1 MATQDW
7 IERLVE
13 RWSAVAPELD
23 FEPYRV
29 TGRISRI
36 ATHLARRQGD
46 VFGRYGLN
54 RGEVGVLSALRIA
67 GPPHRLS
74 PTKLFKGLM
83 LSSAGMTGLLDRLQ
97 ERGLV
102 TRSSDP
108 SDRRSVVVELTS
120 KGRELV
126 DVVVAANA
134 DEEKE
139 VVAGLTAA
147 EASSLAALLQKL
159 LSSLEDASGGA
170 PVRVSAPEPISELKS
185 APLD

>member
-7 IERLVE
+7 VEQLVE
-13 RWSAVAPELD
+13 RWSALASDLD
-23 FEPYRV
+23 FEPYLV

-36 ATHLARRQGD
+36 ATHLARRQGE

-54 RGEVGVLSALRIA
+54 RGEVGVLSALRTA

-83 LSSAGMTGLLDRLQ
+83 LSSAGMTSLLDRLQ
-97 ERGLV
+97 ERRLV

-108 SDRRSVVVELTS
+108 SDRRGVLVELTS

-126 DVVVAANA
+126 DEVVAANTA
-134 DEEKE
+134 REKE
-139 VVAGLTAA
+139 LVAGLNSA
-147 EASSLAALLQKL
+147 EAASLADLLQKL
-159 LSSLEDASGGA
+159 LGRLEDGSG
-170 PVRVSAPEPISELKS
+170 E
-185 APLD
+185 APLP